1 MLLQK
6 FNTKAKKR
14 GISMNSKLKIIFSM
28 MVFGTIGIFVK
39 NISLSSGEISLF
51 RAIIAAIAIIIYK
64 LIIGKKIKFSEVK
77 KDLPLLFLSGVAMGF
92 NWILLFEAYK
102 YTTVS
107 IATLSYY
114 FAPVIVMVVCPIIFK
129 EKMTVKQIICFLMAT
144 IGLIMVINIS
154 GIDKANNNGIGIAF
168 GVGAAVLYATVIIL
182 NKFIKNVTGIDRTL
196 IQFFVAIIVLF
207 PYVLATTGINIGNLE
222 TKGIINLLILGII
235 HTGITY
241 CLYFS
246 SLKDLKGQEAAILS
260 YVDPLVA
267 IIISVVI
274 LRETITAMQLIGGM
288 LILGFT
294 LLNEINISINTKKV
308 KEY

>member
-1 MLLQK
+1 
-6 FNTKAKKR
+6 
-14 GISMNSKLKIIFSM
+14 MNSKLKIIFSM

-154 GIDKANNNGIGIAF
+154 GIDKANNN
-168 GVGAAVLYATVIIL
+168 II
-182 NKFIKNVTGIDRTL
+182 
-196 IQFFVAIIVLF
+196 
-207 PYVLATTGINIGNLE
+207 
-222 TKGIINLLILGII
+222 
-235 HTGITY
+235 
-241 CLYFS
+241 
-246 SLKDLKGQEAAILS
+246 
-260 YVDPLVA
+260 
-267 IIISVVI
+267 
-274 LRETITAMQLIGGM
+274 
-288 LILGFT
+288 
-294 LLNEINISINTKKV
+294 
-308 KEY
+308 

>member
-168 GVGAAVLYATVIIL
+168 GVGAAVLYAKVIIL

-196 IQFFVAIIVLF
+196 IQFFAAIIVLF

>member
-1 MLLQK
+1 
-6 FNTKAKKR
+6 
-14 GISMNSKLKIIFSM
+14 MNSKLKIIFSM
-28 MVFGTIGIFVK
+28 MVFGSIGIFVK

-168 GVGAAVLYATVIIL
+168 GVGAAVLYAKVIIL

-196 IQFFVAIIVLF
+196 IQFFAAIIVLF